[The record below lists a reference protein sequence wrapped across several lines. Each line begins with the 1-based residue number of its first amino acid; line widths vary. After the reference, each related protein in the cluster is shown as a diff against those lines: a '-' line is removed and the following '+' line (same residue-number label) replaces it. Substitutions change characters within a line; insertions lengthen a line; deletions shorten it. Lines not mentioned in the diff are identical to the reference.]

1 MYVPLLLIAILH
13 CACVNSQIHDDAVG
27 GSTID
32 NNDTVGYA
40 GMVVSTHYL
49 ASEAGAKV
57 LSAGG
62 TAADA
67 AVAVQMVL
75 NVVQPSSTGIG
86 GGAFIVYYDSNTE
99 KVYNIDGREEAPEA
113 FNPYVFCADITCFET
128 NGATGAHKGWSKIN
142 DDKLNIQCDGQ
153 YAR

>member
-1 MYVPLLLIAILH
+1 MASWSYAFLFIVTLYCVL
-13 CACVNSQIHDDAVG
+13 VNSQIDDDAVG
-27 GSTID
+27 GSTVG

-40 GMVVSTHYL
+40 GMIVSSHYL
-49 ASEAGAKV
+49 ASQAGAKV

-75 NVVQPSSTGIG
+75 NVVQPASTGIG
-86 GGAFIVYYDSNTE
+86 GGAFIVYYDSETE

-113 FNPYVFCADITCFET
+113 FNPYVFCADITCYET
-128 NGATGAHKGWSKIN
+128 NGTSG
-142 DDKLNIQCDGQ
+142 DCDNCMPIPWMERSYGGL
-153 YAR
+153 R